1 MGLEKYGDKNLMRRA
16 WMIVFALSSAFWGL
30 VILAVI
36 IMLYR

>member
-1 MGLEKYGDKNLMRRA
+1 MRRA

-36 IMLYR
+36 IMLY